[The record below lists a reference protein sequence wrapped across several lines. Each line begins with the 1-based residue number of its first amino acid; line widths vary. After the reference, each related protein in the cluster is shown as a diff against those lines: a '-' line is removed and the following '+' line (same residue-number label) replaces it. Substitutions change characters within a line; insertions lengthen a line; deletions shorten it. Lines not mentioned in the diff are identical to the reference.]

1 MSHSLFV
8 AGNES
13 DTTERTHH
21 MAKISKLISSIT
33 GNKAPAARKSRAKK
47 TDAQKAAILASIDQV
62 EEHNATSASV
72 VDHHTQTGSW
82 VKPDVAEQIVLDAAL
97 EALDIDVI
105 EPYAAPS
112 SVSDQASDA
121 PTPIFDC
128 GDFANNLSDDEL
140 DAIAELTADESGSY
154 VSFDGNMDAQSIM
167 RQSFEPEA
175 EASDE
180 PQASND
186 VVEDEAPKTLS
197 EILVSFSD
205 EAVAEMVVEIAGELD
220 DRAAFELRK
229 NPDNGNIQGT
239 LKKVRAQMV
248 TKRAA
253 KLLLSI
259 SVTPFFINRELHNG
273 SAYNVYALGKVG
285 DLIKGATDGVVA
297 NAINIAC
304 MKSLFAFR
312 AAGATFTM
320 ECAKGAASKQY
331 ALTGVEASIR
341 KHLIS
346 HTVSSSTAPTQASS
360 TMQALET
367 LGVVTRQGGGKN
379 PSYTL
384 TDAPITKKLEAML
397 LAA

>member
-13 DTTERTHH
+13 DMTERTQH
-21 MAKISKLISSIT
+21 MTNISKKTS
-33 GNKAPAARKSRAKK
+33 ARKTSTRK
-47 TDAQKAAILASIDQV
+47 TKTPAQKAAILASIDQV
-62 EEHNATSASV
+62 EENNATSASV
-72 VDHHTQTGSW
+72 VDHRTQTGSW
-82 VKPDVAEQIVLDAAL
+82 LKPDVAEQIVLDGVL
-97 EALDIDVI
+97 EALDMDVI

-112 SVSDQASDA
+112 SVSDQVSDA
-121 PTPIFDC
+121 PTL
-128 GDFANNLSDDEL
+128 LSDDEL
-140 DAIAELTADESGSY
+140 DAIAELTADEPGAY
-154 VSFDGNMDAQSIM
+154 VSFDGDMDAQSIM
-167 RQSFEPEA
+167 HQA

-186 VVEDEAPKTLS
+186 LVEDEAPKSLS

-205 EAVAEMVVEIAGELD
+205 EAVTDMVVNIAGELD
-220 DRAAFELRK
+220 DRASFEFRK

-273 SAYNVYALGKVG
+273 CAYNVYALGKVG
-285 DLIKGATDGVVA
+285 DIIKGVTDGVVA

-320 ECAKGAASKQY
+320 ECAKGAASRQY
-331 ALTGVEASIR
+331 GVLHVEAAIR

-346 HTVSSSTAPTQASS
+346 HTVSATTAPTQASS

-367 LGVVTRQGGGKN
+367 LGVVSRHGGGKN
-379 PSYTL
+379 PSYVL

-397 LAA
+397 IAA